1 LGDSPHKFCLWNRNP
16 NFRLRLK
23 LHHLKIVGS
32 YTGSSRPKI
41 AWAPAPQPWLQLT
54 CPRNF
59 YVRGLE
65 RLDGARGE
73 KQVWR
78 PRVRTWGLSETNLAT
93 KKVLV
98 TLLGLFGAPR
108 ISDSTLGVLRP
119 PSPSLAPPRHP
130 SLHLCSTCSLQFIN
144 LGPVPSARFHA
155 AVEIVRS
162 HVFILT
168 QDILM
173 GSWAYDPSQ
182 RLDFSDNGIMG
193 LLKRLQNQILRSLSS
208 HPRRAGANRQAHD
221 RHFDGTALK
230 HTQFSTL
237 NDLPEW
243 PWWRLG
249 FARPLTYARGFLCIE
264 RSLVSY
270 CVPARPPLAERC
282 LDVNSFWSL
291 ALQMHFLAVFPI
303 LFQT

>member
-1 LGDSPHKFCLWNRNP
+1 MGDSPHKFCLWNRNP

-119 PSPSLAPPRHP
+119 TSPSLAPPSP
-130 SLHLCSTCSLQFIN
+130 SLAAPLFHMQPSVHKPWTCAVRAFPCSGWNCSLSR
-144 LGPVPSARFHA
+144 LHLDAGYPDGLVGLWPLA
-155 AVEIVRS
+155 A
-162 HVFILT
+162 
-168 QDILM
+168 
-173 GSWAYDPSQ
+173 A
-182 RLDFSDNGIMG
+182 
-193 LLKRLQNQILRSLSS
+193 RLQRQRHHGTVEASPEPDTQVAVLT
-208 HPRRAGANRQAHD
+208 PKACRR
-221 RHFDGTALK
+221 
-230 HTQFSTL
+230 
-237 NDLPEW
+237 
-243 PWWRLG
+243 
-249 FARPLTYARGFLCIE
+249 
-264 RSLVSY
+264 
-270 CVPARPPLAERC
+270 
-282 LDVNSFWSL
+282 
-291 ALQMHFLAVFPI
+291 
-303 LFQT
+303 